1 MKTCYIDMK
10 LRILGSLLALFQS
23 FLSNRFQRVLLN
35 DQSLSWSSVQA
46 GVPQVS
52 LLVSLLDIYI
62 KDLPGNLES
71 LVKLFSD
78 DNFLFSTVHNLLSAG
93 MLNDDLKKI
102 LEYTYKWQILFNPD
116 LTKQA
121 HEVLLK
127 ASKIDHFILI

>member
-1 MKTCYIDMK
+1 MKTCYIDLK
-10 LRILGSLLALFQS
+10 LEILGSLFALFQS

-46 GVPQVS
+46 GVPQGS

-62 KDLPGNLES
+62 KDLPDNLES

-127 ASKIDHFILI
+127 A

>member
-1 MKTCYIDMK
+1 MKTCYIDLK
-10 LRILGSLLALFQS
+10 LGILGSLLALFQS

-62 KDLPGNLES
+62 KDLPDNLES

-78 DNFLFSTVHNLLSAG
+78 DTFLFSTVHNLLSAG

-121 HEVLLK
+121 HEVLT
-127 ASKIDHFILI
+127 

>member
-1 MKTCYIDMK
+1 MKTCYIDLK
-10 LRILGSLLALFQS
+10 LEILGSLFALFQS

-46 GVPQVS
+46 GVPQGS

-62 KDLPGNLES
+62 KDLPDNLES

-121 HEVLLK
+121 H
-127 ASKIDHFILI
+127 